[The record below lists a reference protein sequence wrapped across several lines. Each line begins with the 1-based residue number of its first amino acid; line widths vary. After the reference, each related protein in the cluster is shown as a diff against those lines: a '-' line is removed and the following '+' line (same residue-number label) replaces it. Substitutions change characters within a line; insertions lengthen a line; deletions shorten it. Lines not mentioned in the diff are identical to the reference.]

1 MIILTRRRL
10 ITSAAA
16 LAMAKT
22 MPAFAAAQVSTPRQT
37 EGPFYPQDWSG
48 DIDND
53 LVLVKGSAAKALGTV
68 THVSGRV
75 LTPSGAA
82 LPGATVEIWQCDSQG
97 HYLHPADEPWV
108 GRSERD
114 VGFQGRGRMLT
125 GEDGRYTFRTIRPVS
140 YPGRTPHIH
149 FRVAQGDQELLTT
162 QMYVAGEAGNESDGV
177 YTSISDEAARA
188 SVTVKLENANG
199 IEDGALAG
207 TFDIFVA

>member
-1 MIILTRRRL
+1 MLILTRRRL
-10 ITSAAA
+10 ITSVGA
-16 LAMAKT
+16 LALAPT
-22 MPAFAAAQVSTPRQT
+22 LPAFAASQVSTPRQT
-37 EGPFYPQDWSG
+37 EGPFYPRDWNG

-53 LVLVKGSAAKALGTV
+53 LVLVTGSEAKALGTV

-82 LPGATVEIWQCDSQG
+82 LPGATIEIWQCDSHG
-97 HYLHPADEPWV
+97 HYLHPGDEPWF

-114 VGFQGRGRMLT
+114 TGFQGRGRMLT
-125 GEDGRYTFRTIRPVS
+125 GEDGSYTFRTIRPVS

-177 YTSISDEAARA
+177 YNSISDDAARA

-207 TFDIFVA
+207 TFDIVVA